1 MKKRTCYIML
11 VLLIGAIVSVAAL
24 YIQMYRFTEIVYAK
38 SAEDELAEELYCDS
52 LELLAICVQ
61 AEAGNQ
67 PLIGR
72 RMVADVIL
80 NRVDDPD
87 WPDTIEG
94 VITQRN
100 QFTSY
105 WDGGMDKVREPDEL
119 TIKAVQME
127 LNQRS
132 WPGLYYFTAGGYG
145 KYGTPW
151 KKVGD
156 HYFCTK

>member
-1 MKKRTCYIML
+1 MKKRTCYIMIAL
-11 VLLIGAIVSVAAL
+11 MIGVIVSGAVFCV
-24 YIQMYRFTEIVYAK
+24 QMHRFTEIVYAK

-87 WPDTIEG
+87 WPDTIKKLKCYPLLYIFCCRRP
-94 VITQRN
+94 V
-100 QFTSY
+100 
-105 WDGGMDKVREPDEL
+105 VRCGKKRI
-119 TIKAVQME
+119 IK
-127 LNQRS
+127 
-132 WPGLYYFTAGGYG
+132 
-145 KYGTPW
+145 
-151 KKVGD
+151 
-156 HYFCTK
+156 